1 MMIEYVTEAIGSSCE
16 QLDDEGRVAA
26 IAAAFEFSDGDRI
39 PMFVEETASGLRFF
53 DEGEVI
59 LHLLGRGVRFDT
71 RQDEQF
77 LRNLLEPH
85 GISLSDS
92 GEVEVSCA
100 RQDARAVFERY
111 VLAMNSVVQ
120 WERDQECV
128 AVK

>member
-1 MMIEYVTEAIGSSCE
+1 MMIEYVTEAIGNSCE
-16 QLDDEGRVAA
+16 KL
-26 IAAAFEFSDGDRI
+26 
-39 PMFVEETASGLRFF
+39 ETGSGLRFF

-77 LRNLLEPH
+77 LRDLLEPY
-85 GISLSDS
+85 GISLSET

-100 RQDARAVFERY
+100 EQDARTVFGKY
-111 VLAMNSVVQ
+111 VLAMKSIVQ

-128 AVK
+128 AAK